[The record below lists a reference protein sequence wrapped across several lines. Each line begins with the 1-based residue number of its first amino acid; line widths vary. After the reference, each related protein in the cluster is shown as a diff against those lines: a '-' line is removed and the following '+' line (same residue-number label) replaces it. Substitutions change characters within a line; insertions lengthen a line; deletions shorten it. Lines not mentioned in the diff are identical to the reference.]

1 LSVWRLSFQC
11 HSFDITVDDFNEQ
24 AELFVGDVL
33 ALIADDVQAMPVA
46 AGEDNRSDRLPLM
59 EVYLRQR

>member
-1 LSVWRLSFQC
+1 MSVWRLSFQC
-11 HSFDITVDDFNEQ
+11 HSFDIMVDDFNEQ

-33 ALIADDVQAMPVA
+33 ALIADDVQATPVA